1 MMLFWACLA
10 RRSRWMAA
18 VLAAVPAL
26 IVVEIAIPDER
37 LRLLAIGVVT
47 AAAFAT
53 TVYLTLTLPGAG
65 DTQSRL
71 ARDTSALSFV
81 ALGVSAT
88 FLLRWIPLAGV
99 DWKKEWIV
107 LAGVAPMLAWTKE
120 RTPLSLALALII
132 GLVTPLH
139 PARLVVSPVLSA

>member
-1 MMLFWACLA
+1 MVLLWAWLA
-10 RRSRWMAA
+10 RRSRWMTV

-53 TVYLTLTLPGAG
+53 TVYLTLTLPGTG
-65 DTQSRL
+65 GTESRM
-71 ARDTSALSFV
+71 ARDASALSFV

-88 FLLRWIPLAGV
+88 LLLRWIPLAGV
-99 DWKKEWIV
+99 EWKKEWIV
-107 LAGVAPMLAWTKE
+107 LAGGAPMAGWTKE
-120 RTPLSLALALII
+120 RTALSPALAC
-132 GLVTPLH
+132 LH
-139 PARLVVSPVLSA
+139 RLAST